1 MRLGLR
7 LALFL
12 LAFRHMR
19 VPRMSGFGRDVGE
32 SGVGRRIRDAN
43 EMLTAG
49 ALNLPAGEM
58 DFALQR
64 LVAVGAVEL
73 EFGCFHRLYLIKR
86 KSREKY
92 FEIFHILFGSEPRLF
107 G

>member
-1 MRLGLR
+1 
-7 LALFL
+7 
-12 LAFRHMR
+12 
-19 VPRMSGFGRDVGE
+19 VGE
-32 SGVGRRIRDAN
+32 SGAGRRIRDAD
-43 EMLTAG
+43 EMLTGG

-86 KSREKY
+86 KSREKVYRNFSIY
-92 FEIFHILFGSEPRLF
+92 FFM
-107 G
+107 